1 MGNLAEVPIGDRFL
15 GPGHFLTQLTGVG
28 SLVSLLVRAAL
39 AISAIILLF
48 YLILGGIGIIS
59 SAGKGDTEGTG
70 KGKQMV
76 TSAVIGFVIVFAS
89 YWIVR
94 LIQIITGLNI
104 LG

>member
-1 MGNLAEVPIGDRFL
+1 VGNISAVPIGERFL
-15 GPGHFLTQLTGVG
+15 GSGHFLTELTGAG
-28 SLVSLLVRAAL
+28 FLVSLLVRAAL
-39 AISAIILLF
+39 VISSLILLF

-70 KGKQMV
+70 KGRQMV
-76 TSAVIGFVIVFAS
+76 TSAATGFVVVFAA